1 VSTPSPVPTSSSVS
15 STGQSI
21 IQFTLTAAQGSPQP
35 IVFGDQSAP
44 LAVSLME
51 IPARLSAL
59 GGVQNNAIHLFP
71 GGYKTV
77 QALGAFPHKL
87 AWSGLLIGRNASAR
101 SFQLDTIRRSGVTA
115 VLQAGPWK
123 WQGLVTSYLA
133 DFLHQNYISYSMEFE
148 PTVDL
153 VSTQP
158 ASAPSV
164 GSTMSNLLQ
173 QIQSNYASNVLL
185 SAASQAAMLAFAGVA
200 GPLVIA
206 AASDTLSA
214 LTSTQVQQL
223 QIAQSTLLGALAGD
237 LVSSNGGTAAAAL
250 GAQAVVN
257 GLVGSLLSNSIGT
270 AVTLVNPNLAV
281 VAAQYLGDASRW
293 TDIATLNN
301 LSDMEPS
308 GIQSLLIPSL

>member
-1 VSTPSPVPTSSSVS
+1 MSTPSPVPTSSSVG

-21 IQFTLTAAQGSPQP
+21 IQFTLTAAKGSPQS

-51 IPARLSAL
+51 IPDRLRAL
-59 GGVQNNAIHLFP
+59 GGVQNNAVHMFP

-87 AWSGLLIGRNASAR
+87 SWSGLLIGRHASAR
-101 SFQLDTIRRSGVTA
+101 SFQLDTMRRSGVA
-115 VLQAGPWK
+115 AILQAGPWK

-158 ASAPSV
+158 ASAPSI
-164 GSTMSNLLQ
+164 GSTMANLVQ
-173 QIQSNYASNVLL
+173 QIQSNYATNVLL

-200 GPLVIA
+200 APLALA
-206 AASDTLSA
+206 AAADTLSA

-223 QIAQSTLLGALAGD
+223 QLAQSTALGALAAD
-237 LVSSNGGTAAAAL
+237 IVSSNGGTAAAAL
-250 GAQAVVN
+250 GAQAAVN
-257 GLVGSLLSNSIGT
+257 GLTASLLSKSIGT

-293 TDIATLNN
+293 TDIASLNN
-301 LSDMEPS
+301 LSDIEPS
-308 GIQSLLIPSL
+308 GIQSLFIPSI